1 MLASLEHREIHK
13 DFHILQ
19 IFCMFYTTGA
29 CDKFKDCWHFNF
41 LGYAFA
47 QLEAPTAYM
56 SNDFSAV
63 SYLNVKTGK
72 TYPRTTGKI
81 KLFLG
86 RRIIVDKA
94 SAFGAKGPGF
104 KTRWRPQFI
113 NL

>member
-1 MLASLEHREIHK
+1 MHV
-13 DFHILQ
+13 FLQ
-19 IFCMFYTTGA
+19 HLPLTRLKIVVTLI
-29 CDKFKDCWHFNF
+29 F

-81 KLFLG
+81 KLHFG
-86 RRIIVDKA
+86 HRIIVDKA
-94 SAFGAKGPGF
+94 SAYGAKGPRF
-104 KTRWRPQFI
+104 KTQWRQ
-113 NL
+113 